1 MLKDLPSRYGLWDIR
16 TDKGV
21 VGKSGVCPLVLWPQV
36 PTLVGGDSQIMHQLP
51 QRANNRGEKKST
63 SDSNTSVLDSTLVG
77 GDSQIMHQLPQ
88 RANYREGKNQ
98 QVTQTHQYWIRLL

>member
-1 MLKDLPSRYGLWDIR
+1 MLKVLPSRYGLRHIR

-51 QRANNRGEKKST
+51 QRANNRGEK
-63 SDSNTSVLDSTLVG
+63 
-77 GDSQIMHQLPQ
+77 
-88 RANYREGKNQ
+88 NQ
-98 QVTQTHQYWIRLL
+98 QVTQTHQYWTWMIDS